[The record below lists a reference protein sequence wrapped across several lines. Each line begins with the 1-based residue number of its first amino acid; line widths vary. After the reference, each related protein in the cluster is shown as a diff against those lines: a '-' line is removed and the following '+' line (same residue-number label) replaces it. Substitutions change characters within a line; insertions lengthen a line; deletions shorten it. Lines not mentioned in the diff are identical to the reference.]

1 MKDWHDKL
9 QVLEELQAKKISN
22 NEKQA
27 LYEAIKFI
35 RYWLGKVN
43 VE

>member
-9 QVLEELQAKKISN
+9 QVLEELQAKRISN

-27 LYEAIKFI
+27 LSEAIEFI
-35 RYWLGKVN
+35 TYWLRKVN